1 MSCKHCENGHE
12 HHAHSGEEH
21 GFFQYLCM
29 GVAAALLLLSIFV
42 FDGTAQLAACIVAYL
57 AVGWPVLKEAAE
69 NILHGELFDENFLMS
84 VASIG
89 AFCIGEYP
97 EAVAVMLLYSI
108 GEALQDK
115 AVDRSRRSIEALVSV
130 RPDRATLCSGEII
143 PAADVPI
150 GTEIIVRP
158 GERIPLDGI
167 IMTGTSGVDTSAL
180 TGESLPRQYGV
191 GDKVSSGCIVLD
203 GVLTLRVTKCLAD
216 SAVSRIL
223 AQVQDAQEHKA
234 QPERFITRFSHIY
247 TPIVCGLALLV
258 AVLPPLIGWGSWRLC
273 IHKALAFLVISC
285 PCALVISVPLTFFA
299 GIGCASRHGILCR
312 GGNHLE
318 TLAKAKIAAFDKT
331 GTLTC
336 GEFRIVAVEPVE
348 GVTEQELLEL
358 AAYAESAS
366 NHPLAKCIVKAYP
379 GDIDTKRLQDVR
391 ERPGYGVRAQ
401 LDGHSIMA
409 GKREF
414 LDGFSLPPENHTATS
429 VYLAR
434 DGKYLGRILLSDNI
448 KEDAYTAIA
457 ELQKLGFTRL
467 VMLSGDRQSIAHAIA
482 DEIGLE
488 AAYGGLLPEEKV
500 EKLKALKADGVCL
513 YAGDGINDAPVL
525 ATADVGIAM
534 GGLGADAA
542 MEAADVIIMSDA
554 PGCIPLA
561 VRIARRT
568 MRIAKENIIISL
580 FIKIF
585 ILLVSLLTSL
595 GLWLAVFADVGVC
608 MLAVGNSLRA
618 LHIRK
623 SYAA

>member
-1 MSCKHCENGHE
+1 MHE
-12 HHAHSGEEH
+12 
-21 GFFQYLCM
+21 
-29 GVAAALLLLSIFV
+29 
-42 FDGTAQLAACIVAYL
+42 
-57 AVGWPVLKEAAE
+57 
-69 NILHGELFDENFLMS
+69 
-84 VASIG
+84 
-89 AFCIGEYP
+89 
-97 EAVAVMLLYSI
+97 
-108 GEALQDK
+108 
-115 AVDRSRRSIEALVSV
+115 
-130 RPDRATLCSGEII
+130 
-143 PAADVPI
+143 
-150 GTEIIVRP
+150 
-158 GERIPLDGI
+158 
-167 IMTGTSGVDTSAL
+167 
-180 TGESLPRQYGV
+180 
-191 GDKVSSGCIVLD
+191 
-203 GVLTLRVTKCLAD
+203 
-216 SAVSRIL
+216 
-223 AQVQDAQEHKA
+223 
-234 QPERFITRFSHIY
+234 
-247 TPIVCGLALLV
+247 
-258 AVLPPLIGWGSWRLC
+258 
-273 IHKALAFLVISC
+273 
-285 PCALVISVPLTFFA
+285 
-299 GIGCASRHGILCR
+299 
-312 GGNHLE
+312 
-318 TLAKAKIAAFDKT
+318 
-331 GTLTC
+331 
-336 GEFRIVAVEPVE
+336 
-348 GVTEQELLEL
+348 
-358 AAYAESAS
+358 
-366 NHPLAKCIVKAYP
+366 
-379 GDIDTKRLQDVR
+379 
-391 ERPGYGVRAQ
+391 
-401 LDGHSIMA
+401 
-409 GKREF
+409 
-414 LDGFSLPPENHTATS
+414 FSLPPENHTATS

-500 EKLKALKADGVCL
+500 EKLRALKADGVCL

-554 PGCIPLA
+554 PSCIPLA